1 MCILDVQDG
10 EKRICFH
17 TVLIWYSVV
26 GRTKVVASWEIGENQ
41 IINTDSST
49 TLTCWR
55 STKKA
60 KFIHDTVSVEEDA
73 CYIVCVQPGEAQPP
87 RSSGHGSPTS
97 RCCSYRGTG
106 IAIFFSGNW
115 HRHCPAETK
124 DACCVHDMNFFFY
137 EKLYSIFFS
146 NMRAAYDY
154 CKTKKKLIQY
164 SITTQM
170 EWTLDGHK
178 RANQLNTNR
187 KINSHMN

>member
-1 MCILDVQDG
+1 MSTKLECAFFFERAGMCILDVQDG

-60 KFIHDTVSVEEDA
+60 KFIHGTVSVEEDA
-73 CYIVCVQPGEAQPP
+73 CYVVCVQPGEAQPS

-97 RCCSYRGTG
+97 RCCGYRGTG
-106 IAIFFSGNW
+106 IAIFFWATGIAIAQPRRRMHAVCMIWISSFRKN
-115 HRHCPAETK
+115 
-124 DACCVHDMNFFFY
+124 Y
-137 EKLYSIFFS
+137 ILFFS
-146 NMRAAYDY
+146 RI
-154 CKTKKKLIQY
+154 CKKVAHHYVNRFTKIY
-164 SITTQM
+164 
-170 EWTLDGHK
+170 
-178 RANQLNTNR
+178 
-187 KINSHMN
+187 